1 MLSDLSEKE
10 LNSAVEVYRHAYGD
24 TISEAEAFEEM
35 CCDALGKINIFA
47 GTEHDSAN
55 YGKVQE
61 SFRKHTA
68 ETANKGRAPPKSGV
82 NGKKH
87 SSEPLKY
94 DYSKPFAEQVDDWI
108 AGKIPKYDTL
118 VIGATPTAF
127 RKVGFNSLPMTIN
140 QSHVDYAING
150 TKNSEH
156 HIGEALLKQLPSAL
170 EQPVAIIASETQKGT
185 SVIALLPFTKGGKTV
200 VAPVY
205 IDGFGIQN
213 TVKIDSNAVTSIYG
227 RKNAVSNLL
236 TKALN
241 DHKSTE
247 PHVFYLDKAKATA
260 LYQGSKVTVPKMPN
274 TSDGFVSSI
283 RDVNSPV
290 KLKIKD
296 VTESRQFKRWFG
308 NSKVTNSDG
317 TPKIVYHGTGSDFNT
332 FDKSRQ
338 GENYVQGEG
347 GFFFTSSRKSAES
360 YAKLAGEDGK
370 GRVVEAYLSIQKPYE
385 VTAYGDYVQAPAEKY
400 DDHRSEYLN
409 EAEMQGCDGIIIK
422 GEKSNLYVVF
432 EPNQIKSA
440 TDNIGTFDE
449 SNSDIRYSREPE
461 SITELRRQNE
471 TMLAQATNEDAA
483 NENERGLIKDYKR
496 QYDKVSGIAEK
507 LDAAR
512 QEVLTAE
519 NSGDRN
525 TMAIK
530 KHRTNCPVFG
540 RGRRL
545 RTLGLRFWR
554 PPLYQL
560 SYSPIKLVGLQG
572 LEPQTDRL

>member
-10 LNSAVEVYRHAYGD
+10 LSSAVEVYRHTYGD

-185 SVIALLPFTKGGKTV
+185 SVITLLPFTKDGKTV

-483 NENERGLIKDYKR
+483 NENERGLIKEYKR

-530 KHRTNCPVFG
+530 KHQTNCPVFG

>member
-1 MLSDLSEKE
+1 
-10 LNSAVEVYRHAYGD
+10 
-24 TISEAEAFEEM
+24 
-35 CCDALGKINIFA
+35 
-47 GTEHDSAN
+47 
-55 YGKVQE
+55 
-61 SFRKHTA
+61 
-68 ETANKGRAPPKSGV
+68 V

-185 SVIALLPFTKGGKTV
+185 SVITLLPFTKDGKTV

>member
-61 SFRKHTA
+61 NFRKHTA
-68 ETANKGRAPPKSGV
+68 ETANKGRAPPKGGV

-185 SVIALLPFTKGGKTV
+185 SVIALLPFTKDGKTV

-227 RKNAVSNLL
+227 RKNAVSNL
-236 TKALN
+236 
-241 DHKSTE
+241 
-247 PHVFYLDKAKATA
+247 
-260 LYQGSKVTVPKMPN
+260 
-274 TSDGFVSSI
+274 
-283 RDVNSPV
+283 
-290 KLKIKD
+290 
-296 VTESRQFKRWFG
+296 
-308 NSKVTNSDG
+308 
-317 TPKIVYHGTGSDFNT
+317 
-332 FDKSRQ
+332 
-338 GENYVQGEG
+338 
-347 GFFFTSSRKSAES
+347 
-360 YAKLAGEDGK
+360 
-370 GRVVEAYLSIQKPYE
+370 
-385 VTAYGDYVQAPAEKY
+385 
-400 DDHRSEYLN
+400 
-409 EAEMQGCDGIIIK
+409 
-422 GEKSNLYVVF
+422 
-432 EPNQIKSA
+432 
-440 TDNIGTFDE
+440 
-449 SNSDIRYSREPE
+449 
-461 SITELRRQNE
+461 
-471 TMLAQATNEDAA
+471 
-483 NENERGLIKDYKR
+483 
-496 QYDKVSGIAEK
+496 
-507 LDAAR
+507 
-512 QEVLTAE
+512 
-519 NSGDRN
+519 
-525 TMAIK
+525 
-530 KHRTNCPVFG
+530 
-540 RGRRL
+540 
-545 RTLGLRFWR
+545 
-554 PPLYQL
+554 
-560 SYSPIKLVGLQG
+560 
-572 LEPQTDRL
+572 